1 MNSRKSNR
9 NWWSPTDEQL
19 NHLSDWIIEWADLAD
34 MALKALVVCAALY
47 FVIEIGAGL
56 ALHFGWLR

>member
-1 MNSRKSNR
+1 MNSRKSN
-9 NWWSPTDEQL
+9 PT
-19 NHLSDWIIEWADLAD
+19 WYADLAN

>member
-9 NWWSPTDEQL
+9 NWWSPTDEHL
-19 NHLSDWIIEWADLAD
+19 NHLSDWIIKWADLAD
-34 MALKALVVCAALY
+34 MVLKALVVCAALY

>member
-1 MNSRKSNR
+1 MNSRKNNR

-19 NHLSDWIIEWADLAD
+19 NHLSDWIIKWADLAD
-34 MALKALVVCAALY
+34 MVLKALVVCAALY